1 MKQTSI
7 AFALST
13 LILTGCST
21 ISSSNV
27 ETKTDVTTNMTKP
40 VVKAAAPIQTEL
52 VAEEPVLKS
61 GPNLYNLG
69 PWINSEPIGSL
80 EDLRGNV
87 VLVKFWTFGCVNCI
101 HTLPHVQKWHE
112 KYEDQGLK
120 ILGIHS
126 PEFAQPEFKKSSEPI
141 ETALEPTAP
150 ITLETEAE
158 VTVETTVVETP
169 ASLPQIPHSAEEIE
183 AMSEA
188 EKIEAEA
195 ELLQAF
201 EAVPD
206 IMIEEAMPEPEAPSF
221 QPTTISTGSFKDA
234 DRSHKGSGQVK
245 IITQEDGSH
254 LLRLE
259 NFSVTNGPDL
269 YVSLA
274 ENADPKKGRDVKA
287 GYIALERL
295 KANKGSQNYTIAAG
309 TDLSKYKS
317 VVIYCQAYSVVF
329 SVATLQ

>member
-1 MKQTSI
+1 MKKYGLTFPVALDNDFDTWKSFNNRYWP
-7 AFALST
+7 AFY
-13 LILTGCST
+13 LI
-21 ISSSNV
+21 
-27 ETKTDVTTNMTKP
+27 D
-40 VVKAAAPIQTEL
+40 TEGKI
-52 VAEEPVLKS
+52 VYKH
-61 GPNLYNLG
+61 
-69 PWINSEPIGSL
+69 
-80 EDLRGNV
+80 
-87 VLVKFWTFGCVNCI
+87 FG
-101 HTLPHVQKWHE
+101 QGD
-112 KYEDQGLK
+112 YEDTEARIATL
-120 ILGIHS
+120 L
-126 PEFAQPEFKKSSEPI
+126 ETVQPEFKKSSEPI